1 MKISREARRMAR
13 ELFRLSLVDGRLDAT
28 RVSQISQRL
37 TTEKPRSYLQIL
49 KELARLVRLELDRR
63 HSIIESARPLDEA
76 TAAGIA
82 KSLKLKFGD
91 DITTEFRT
99 SPDLLGG
106 LRVKLGSDVWDGSI
120 SNRLNTLSQQL

>member
-1 MKISREARRMAR
+1 MKISREARRLAR
-13 ELFRLSLVDGRLDAT
+13 ELFRLCLVDGRLDPA
-28 RVSQISQRL
+28 RVSQISERVA
-37 TTEKPRSYLQIL
+37 TEKPRAYLQIL

-63 HSIIESARPLDEA
+63 HSIIESATPLDDA
-76 TAAGIA
+76 TAAGIV

-99 SPDLLGG
+99 SPELLGG

-120 SNRLNTLSQQL
+120 SNRLYTLSQQL

>member
-1 MKISREARRMAR
+1 MAR
-13 ELFRLSLVDGRLDAT
+13 ELFRLSFVDGRLDAT

>member
-63 HSIIESARPLDEA
+63 HSIIESARPLDES